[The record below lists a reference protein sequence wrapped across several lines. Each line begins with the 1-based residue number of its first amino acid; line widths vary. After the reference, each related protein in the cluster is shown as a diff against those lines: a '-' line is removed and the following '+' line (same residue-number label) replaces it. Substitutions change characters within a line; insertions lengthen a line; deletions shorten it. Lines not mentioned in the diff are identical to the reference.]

1 MQVRCDNSNVPQQL
15 HVTSTVSMALKQA
28 IGSNMDVKITLP
40 SLAATASVY
49 LSGSPSVERSF
60 GKVALEGFQFEAAH
74 NDSIGA
80 LVEVGVTD
88 ANVLRTIYLAT
99 DTATENMTFL
109 IKGFNK
115 TVEDDQGNPT
125 LMEKMLTHM
134 EYRQLVTPSD
144 YNPPAPAAATADS
157 VRHSLLSLSAS
168 HDGSTTATV
177 SAQYQLHPRY
187 VKSILL
193 YMLVV
198 LVV

>member
-28 IGSNMDVKITLP
+28 IGSNMDVKVTLP

-49 LSGSPSVERSF
+49 LSDSPSVERSF

-88 ANVLRTIYLAT
+88 ANVLRTMYLAM

-115 TVEDDQGNPT
+115 TVEDDQGIPT
-125 LMEKMLTHM
+125 LMEKMLIHM

-144 YNPPAPAAATADS
+144 YNPPAATAAADS

-168 HDGSTTATV
+168 HDGSTAATV

>member
-1 MQVRCDNSNVPQQL
+1 MRCDNSNVPQQL
-15 HVTSTVSMALKQA
+15 HVTSTVSMALNQA

-88 ANVLRTIYLAT
+88 ANVLRTMYLAT

-144 YNPPAPAAATADS
+144 YNPPAAATADS